1 MAVETIISLMGGTG
15 GSVGIVVLALFIT
28 GHIVPKSRVDEIK
41 EERDEWKRTAENE
54 RLRADAG
61 VLAGQIVKDVLGSL
75 SKKELS

>member
-1 MAVETIISLMGGTG
+1 MPVETILSLIGGSG
-15 GSVGIVVLALFIT
+15 GSVGLVILALFIS
-28 GHIVPKSRVDEIK
+28 GQIVPKSRVAEIK

-75 SKKELS
+75 PKKEIT